1 MAYQSSKLRGS
12 SDYYDYY
19 DNYPQ
24 LQSQASRLGLQMRN
38 NRLARLG
45 GAGGGGR
52 AGGVGAAG
60 TALYGGYSNQYG
72 QYANSYGTDYD
83 YGYSGSPAQSKS
95 SYGSYS
101 GGYNDC
107 PGIPIAL
114 LLVTLLGVG
123 VMGFIL
129 FTKIQAAGGRKKRD
143 IRDRWTELLP
153 ELETLDLIILHGRGS
168 LHFIFNYKHRL
179 GQTFLCMEIINYCT
193 NIQL

>member
-1 MAYQSSKLRGS
+1 MTSYRSSKLRGS

-19 DNYPQ
+19 DNFPQ
-24 LQSQASRLGLQMRN
+24 LQSQASRLGLRN
-38 NRLARLG
+38 TRLGRLG
-45 GAGGGGR
+45 GAG
-52 AGGVGAAG
+52 
-60 TALYGGYSNQYG
+60 ALYGGYSNQYG
-72 QYANSYGTDYD
+72 QYSNTNQYSTDYD

-114 LLVTLLGVG
+114 LLVTLLGIG

-129 FTKIQAAGGRKKRD
+129 FTKIQGAGRRKRD
-143 IRDRWTELLP
+143 IRDRWTEVLP
-153 ELETLDLIILHGRGS
+153 ELESLDLLILHGRGS

-179 GQTFLCMEIINYCT
+179 WRTFLCMEIINYCT
-193 NIQL
+193 NIQLEKVLKNFN